1 MTSIFIET
9 IFNLW
14 YSKKDYSTKLENEF
28 MDKIYDY
35 AKKKLRE
42 GTVMID
48 LTVIKPI
55 ATEIMTNSNCYDVI
69 LKFTD
74 GKEIKAH
81 KSVLN
86 SIGYFTYIN
95 EFCNNDGDEI
105 IEYLID
111 YKYDDIYFI
120 INHLYT
126 GEINKE
132 YLKDNFTELLILCD
146 YLLVSYDI
154 HTNTNIYTKNEDDYT
169 NTNLLSIFAYQ
180 FQYNI
185 CDDIL
190 CTYFNNNNYNNDYNA
205 IITKIN
211 KICEIFENNNY
222 TSCIIR
228 MSQWFNFNWDIVNHK
243 KLLKNQIFMNRFGY
257 TDWYKMMLIRDRRI
271 DMFPQIITLNN
282 SSHIFY
288 TLFSQKQ
295 IRWDIFDTLMQQH
308 LPVFTNQTL
317 DLIPKVIFT
326 KTVFNKLPFA
336 NQLYLIC
343 KFKKYQI
350 LNQLNNLT
358 HSQLVEII
366 NVLVNN
372 DINNGAF
379 KFLINK
385 IKMAVPIDYKNNRD
399 ISNSVRFVHIQRIY
413 PLYFQYVE
421 YIGKVSA
428 LFDVMNKKG
437 INIYIDSIDDDILV
451 TKNMQILIANNCGGG
466 FTDIYTIKN
475 IYCANSNRKHPIP
488 TLTKSSS
495 TLTYQIM
502 LKIEKFN
509 RFDNI
514 RIDMPVFLINN
525 FF

>member
-1 MTSIFIET
+1 MVSTSTSIFIDT
-9 IFNLW
+9 IFDLW

-55 ATEIMTNSNCYDVI
+55 ATEILTNSNCYDVVF
-69 LKFTD
+69 KFID
-74 GKEIKAH
+74 GREIKAH
-81 KSVLN
+81 KFVLN

-95 EFCNNDGDEI
+95 EFYDHDGDEI

-126 GEINKE
+126 GEIDE
-132 YLKDNFTELLILCD
+132 EHLKHNFINIIILSD

-154 HTNTNIYTKNEDDYT
+154 HTDNKTDNILLYWLMAYFRDNYTNI
-169 NTNLLSIFAYQ
+169 LSTLF
-180 FQYNI
+180 
-185 CDDIL
+185 
-190 CTYFNNNNYNNDYNA
+190 TNNNNYNVVMD
-205 IITKIN
+205 IVN
-211 KICEIFENNNY
+211 KIWDIFENNESLRSI
-222 TSCIIR
+222 TCIQ
-228 MSQWFNFNWDIVNHK
+228 SWFRENIHICNSK
-243 KLLKNQIFMNRFGY
+243 KLLKNQIFLNRFGN
-257 TDWYKMMLIRDRRI
+257 TEMYKDICVYNCYF

-282 SSHIFY
+282 IDRMCY
-288 TLFSQKQ
+288 QLFNQKKK
-295 IRWDIFDTLMQQH
+295 IRWDILDSLFDQYPQH
-308 LPVFTNQTL
+308 ILNTNTL
-317 DLIPKVIFT
+317 DHIPKIIFT
-326 KTVFNKLPFA
+326 KTIFDKLPFA

-343 KFKKYQI
+343 KFKIYQN
-350 LNQLNNLT
+350 LNQLNDLT
-358 HSQLVEII
+358 RSQLVEII

-385 IKMAVPIDYKNNRD
+385 IKMAIPINYKNNCY
-399 ISNSVRFVHIQRIY
+399 ISNSVRFVHIHRIY
-413 PLYFQYVE
+413 PLYFQYLE

-437 INIYIDSIDDDILV
+437 ITIYIDSTDDDILV
-451 TKNMQILIANNCGGG
+451 TKNMQILIANNCCGCGD

-495 TLTYQIM
+495 TSTYQIM

-509 RFDNI
+509 RFDSI